1 MAQFFNSCGT
11 THIISNEASVLAAGF
26 HKVKSYTQG
35 RRHLT
40 FYIHPN
46 GAILS
51 RMTSP
56 RRHPIILFHRTKDQ
70 ANQYFKRISQ
80 FDKWT
85 LD

>member
-26 HKVKSYTQG
+26 HKVKSYTQE

-40 FYIHPN
+40 FYIPLN

-51 RMTSP
+51 RMTSLK
-56 RRHPIILFHRTKDQ
+56 RHPPILFHRTKDQ
-70 ANQYFKRISQ
+70 ANQYFKRVSQ
-80 FDKWT
+80 FNKGIKD
-85 LD
+85 

>member
-56 RRHPIILFHRTKDQ
+56 KRHPHHSLPSDERPGEPVLQEGIPIRQVD
-70 ANQYFKRISQ
+70 
-80 FDKWT
+80 
-85 LD
+85 